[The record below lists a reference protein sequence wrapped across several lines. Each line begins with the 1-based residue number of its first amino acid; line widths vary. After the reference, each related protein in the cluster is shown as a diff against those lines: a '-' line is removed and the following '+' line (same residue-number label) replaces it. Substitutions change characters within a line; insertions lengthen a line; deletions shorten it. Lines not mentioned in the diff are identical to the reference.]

1 MKYRILMTDRPI
13 KFEKVAPLSKLGLI
27 IPYDSVLPEINTYG
41 YYNTDIDDATK
52 VKIRH
57 ILDKTRV
64 TFTSDEVTLEA
75 IQRQASKIQASNP
88 VIQGSIVYH
97 RDYKKLP
104 FLVTYSDGK
113 RATIFHNMRV
123 RPLTIECKAEL
134 LRPTDGN
141 HELPTYAVGKP
152 TIEFKSKVYVDCDIF
167 PYTNIDEYYRRVF
180 ILVLQ
185 LKMSM
190 PYTAI
195 VLLNPITRRDDIVTL
210 MGLESQFGN
219 ILRLVDALDGAL
231 LISNSKLIHHKRL
244 QGYDGN
250 RAVSREFI
258 VGQETDSQ
266 VYLRGLVDNQ
276 SYIKDTLLHIKNGH
290 ISAPQPANYTP
301 KAKTTTLPAQQPTQR
316 DLVRSQLRAVGLDP
330 FTTRLDDLIYF
341 ITGQEF
347 KQ

>member
-1 MKYRILMTDRPI
+1 MTDRPI
-13 KFEKVAPLSKLGLI
+13 KFEKVALLSKLGLI

-41 YYNTDIDDATK
+41 YYHPNIDDTIKSK
-52 VKIRH
+52 VRH

-113 RATIFHNMRV
+113 KATIFHNMRV
-123 RPLTIECKAEL
+123 RPLTIDCKTEL
-134 LRPTDGN
+134 LRPADGN

-152 TIEFKSKVYVDCDIF
+152 PIEFKAKVYVDCDIF
-167 PYTNIDEYYRRVF
+167 PYTSIDEYYRRMF
-180 ILVLQ
+180 MLTLQ

-195 VLLNPITRRDDIVTL
+195 VLLNPITRKDDIITL

-219 ILRLVDALDGAL
+219 IIRLVDTLDNAL
-231 LISNSKLIHHKRL
+231 LISNSKLIQHKRI

-250 RAVSREFI
+250 RAVPREFI
-258 VGQETDSQ
+258 VSQETDSQ
-266 VYLRGLVDNQ
+266 VYLHGIIGNQ
-276 SYIKDTLLHIKNGH
+276 DYIKDTLLHIKNGH
-290 ISAPQPANYTP
+290 IPAPQPIDYTP
-301 KAKTTTLPAQQPTQR
+301 KAKTSTRPAQQPAQR
-316 DLVRSQLRAVGLDP
+316 DLIRSQLRAVGLDP